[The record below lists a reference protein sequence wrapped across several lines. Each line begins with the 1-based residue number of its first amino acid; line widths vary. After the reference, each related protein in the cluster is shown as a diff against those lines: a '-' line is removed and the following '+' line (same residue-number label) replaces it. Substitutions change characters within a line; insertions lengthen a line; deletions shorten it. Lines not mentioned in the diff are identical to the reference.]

1 MVQTFPRSTPPIAVE
16 STKTDKPS
24 SVKINSYSKM
34 KDNDDND
41 DDLCICG
48 RTLIV
53 GDGTVLSPGFVTL
66 SPKTGLIK
74 AVSDGS
80 PSDQSNFSD
89 KFLGRNI
96 SPIDSKGNG
105 FCYSRKRIV

>member
-1 MVQTFPRSTPPIAVE
+1 MWFKHSRDELRLAVE
-16 STKTDKPS
+16 STETDKPS

-34 KDNDDND
+34 KEDDD

-66 SPKTGLIK
+66 SPKTGLIR
-74 AVSDGS
+74 AVSAGS

-89 KFLGRNI
+89 KFLGGKI
-96 SPIDSKGNG
+96 
-105 FCYSRKRIV
+105 